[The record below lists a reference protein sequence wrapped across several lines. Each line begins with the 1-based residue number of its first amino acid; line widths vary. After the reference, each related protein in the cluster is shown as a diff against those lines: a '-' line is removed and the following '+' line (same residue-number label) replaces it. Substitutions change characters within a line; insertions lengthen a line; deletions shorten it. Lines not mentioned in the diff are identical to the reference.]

1 MNYVIVD
8 GSVGE
13 GGGQILRT
21 SVALSSIL
29 MKPIK
34 VVNIRAKRRNPG
46 LQNQHITA
54 VKAAAEI
61 TNATV
66 EGLYL
71 KSTEITFTP
80 KKLKPGRY
88 SFDIGTAGSTTLVL
102 QTLLPI
108 LLFMP
113 GETEVEIIGGT
124 DVPWSPPIDY
134 LKNIMLHYIRLL
146 GAEVEVKLLRRGHY
160 PSGGGIVVAKVVNP
174 PAKLRPIKMLERGEL
189 VRINGISHCVK
200 LPKHVAERQAK
211 TAEDILRSTYPK
223 IPIDIEVEYYDPSN
237 DPHLGPGSGIVL
249 WAESDNGAVIG
260 ADSLGARGKKAE
272 EVGAE
277 AAKKLIS
284 ELSTKAAL
292 DSHMSDNIMPYLSL
306 IDGESEVSGSS
317 LTTHTYTVIEVIK
330 KLTDAKI
337 ELRGSLNQPFKISVI
352 GAQPKHMR
360 TQR

>member
-223 IPIDIEVEYYDPSN
+223 IPIDI
-237 DPHLGPGSGIVL
+237 
-249 WAESDNGAVIG
+249 
-260 ADSLGARGKKAE
+260 
-272 EVGAE
+272 
-277 AAKKLIS
+277 
-284 ELSTKAAL
+284 
-292 DSHMSDNIMPYLSL
+292 
-306 IDGESEVSGSS
+306 
-317 LTTHTYTVIEVIK
+317 
-330 KLTDAKI
+330 
-337 ELRGSLNQPFKISVI
+337 
-352 GAQPKHMR
+352 
-360 TQR
+360 